1 VTNVEPPSEL
11 DRESLDRIVRLDLR
25 VREAIDEFA
34 RHDPDLTVVVATLNR
49 AIADVI
55 AAMGCPQCRANTLA
69 FTRKCA
75 LKSTKTERLLSLRAT
90 MWMSAPLAL
99 PLTNGTA

>member
-75 LKSTKTERLLSLRAT
+75 LKSTRRKDCYRCERQCGCRHR
-90 MWMSAPLAL
+90 WRFR
-99 PLTNGTA
+99 